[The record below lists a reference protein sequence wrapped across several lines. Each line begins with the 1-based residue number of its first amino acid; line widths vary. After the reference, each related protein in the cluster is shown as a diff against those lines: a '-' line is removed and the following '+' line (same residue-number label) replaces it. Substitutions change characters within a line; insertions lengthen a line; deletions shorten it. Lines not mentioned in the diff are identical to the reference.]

1 MHVCDL
7 GVISNKA
14 QLYNTQVLPVAP
26 GQLLEA
32 GMLVTRG
39 EAVMA
44 AGRGARGH
52 TVGVIEAGCD
62 STAGPKVVSVFGS
75 RAATCVRA
83 GMEIGA
89 DQVGLKAWD
98 RGTVAP
104 MEEDDRPELLV
115 ARVRGPSGVEETRE
129 TIPAGGHV
137 SVVME

>member
-1 MHVCDL
+1 MAVRKCDL
-7 GVISNKA
+7 GVISNKK
-14 QLYNTQVLPVAP
+14 QVYHMQVLPVAA
-26 GQLLEA
+26 GQILEA
-32 GMLVTRG
+32 GMVVTCNGPVR
-39 EAVMA
+39 A
-44 AGRGARGH
+44 AGRGAKWY
-52 TVGVIEAGCD
+52 TVGVIESGGNRV
-62 STAGPKVVSVFGS
+62 TVFGS
-75 RAATCVRA
+75 GAATCVRA

>member
-75 RAATCVRA
+75 RAVTCVRA
-83 GMEIGA
+83 GRDIRA

-104 MEEDDRPELLV
+104 MEDGDPPDLLV
-115 ARVRGPSGVEETRE
+115 ARIMGPGGIGETRE
-129 TIPAGGHV
+129 MIPAGGHV
-137 SVVME
+137 SVMME